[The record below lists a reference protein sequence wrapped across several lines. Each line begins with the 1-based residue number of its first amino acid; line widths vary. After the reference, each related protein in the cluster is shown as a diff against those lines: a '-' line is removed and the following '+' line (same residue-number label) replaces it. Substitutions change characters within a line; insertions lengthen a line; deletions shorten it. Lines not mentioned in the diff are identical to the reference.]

1 MPWRRAWQ
9 TTPGFLPEKYHGQR
23 SLVGYNFINHKES
36 DTTEHW
42 THTETAVWGVFIQEK
57 WMNLSNSKQWDLQ
70 QFKLTY
76 SHSSIFSS
84 GSLENL
90 SLQSQ
95 WKPIQA
101 GNHWR
106 HQNGV
111 CAPSKPHSQRTVI
124 INLYMGWR
132 CHLQGHLSLN
142 WLKHAL
148 CEKIFHW
155 GHQLKIFRGN
165 LTSLL
170 PEEMDNNWGKQ

>member
-1 MPWRRAWQ
+1 MFVRGFPGGARGKEPTCQCSRHKRRGFDPWVRKMPWRRAWQ

-124 INLYMGWR
+124 I
-132 CHLQGHLSLN
+132 
-142 WLKHAL
+142 
-148 CEKIFHW
+148 
-155 GHQLKIFRGN
+155 
-165 LTSLL
+165 
-170 PEEMDNNWGKQ
+170 